1 MSPNGYNLNEG
12 GSGNTH
18 SEETR
23 KKNSESQ
30 KKRYADPAAHK
41 KLSIAQRKRFEDP
54 AEHEKLSIAQKKYFS
69 DPAARKKSSEAKK
82 NPTPQ
87 ASANMSAGQKRRFFD
102 PEARAKKAEDTTKYF
117 EEHPEAREHLA
128 ELNRGKKPSAETLAK
143 RSASLRLSWQLRKK
157 AKLREEYDMQ
167 IFEDMQKVF
176 KDKFGQDA
184 AQKFFSPGRVNLIGE
199 HLDYVAGVVFP
210 CAISLGTYALVSPR
224 VDSKTRIYSMNLA
237 DKGVIE
243 FDMHGLKYN
252 AAYDW
257 ANYVAGTIATLEQA
271 GHSAANGFDI
281 VIYGTLP
288 AGAGL
293 SSSASLEV
301 LTAVIL
307 NENFNFGIDMIEM
320 VKLSQKAENEFVGM
334 NCGIMDQFAVGMGK
348 KDCAILLDCNTLK
361 YRYSPIKLG
370 DASIVITNTNKPHSL
385 VTSAYNERRKECE
398 NALRDLQTVKPEL
411 KALCELTNEE
421 FDEISSAIKDPIE
434 KLRARHAVRENQRT
448 LEGVKALEANDL
460 ERFGQLMHDSHVS
473 LCEDYD
479 VTGVELDTLA
489 ELAWTVKGCIGSRMT
504 GAGFGGST
512 VSIVKNDAIED
523 FKKTLENGYTKKIG
537 YAPSFYVADISDG
550 THKVD

>member
-1 MSPNGYNLNEG
+1 ME
-12 GSGNTH
+12 
-18 SEETR
+18 
-23 KKNSESQ
+23 
-30 KKRYADPAAHK
+30 
-41 KLSIAQRKRFEDP
+41 
-54 AEHEKLSIAQKKYFS
+54 
-69 DPAARKKSSEAKK
+69 
-82 NPTPQ
+82 
-87 ASANMSAGQKRRFFD
+87 
-102 PEARAKKAEDTTKYF
+102 
-117 EEHPEAREHLA
+117 
-128 ELNRGKKPSAETLAK
+128 
-143 RSASLRLSWQLRKK
+143 
-157 AKLREEYDMQ
+157 
-167 IFEDMQKVF
+167 IFEDIEKVF
-176 KDKFGQDA
+176 NEKFGKTDT
-184 AQKFFSPGRVNLIGE
+184 QKFFSPGRVNLIGE
-199 HLDYVAGVVFP
+199 HTDYNAGNVFP
-210 CAISLGTYALVSPR
+210 CAISLGTYALVAPR
-224 VDSKTRIYSMNLA
+224 SDTNTRIFSMNLA

-252 AAYDW
+252 SAYDW

-271 GHSAANGFDI
+271 GHKATNGFDI

-307 NENFNFGIDMIEM
+307 NENFNFGLDMVEM

-348 KDCAILLDCNTLK
+348 KDCAILLDCNTLE

-398 NALRDLQTVKPEL
+398 NALKELQAVKPDL

-421 FDEISSAIKDPIE
+421 FDEISSCITDPIE

-448 LEGVKALEANDL
+448 LAAVTALEKNDL
-460 ERFGQLMHDSHVS
+460 QKFGQLMHDSHVS

-489 ELAWTVKGCIGSRMT
+489 ELAWTVDGCIGSRMT

-512 VSIVKNDAIED
+512 VSIVKNSAIEK
-523 FKKTLENGYTKKIG
+523 FKSVLENGYTKKIG
-537 YAPSFYVADISDG
+537 YAPSFYVADVSEG
-550 THKVD
+550 THKI